1 MRRAVVPVSRL
12 AAVALDP
19 DSVLLQV
26 EAHLLSVLG
35 QDSGRAGVSFLGAER
50 IDVLRF
56 GPDPDGLVRY
66 ATLGMSRAPMGDPG
80 AALVLARGPRAELL
94 LSVRDR
100 QDSVLR
106 PLAILAASPSVE
118 GVVHAPG
125 AGLDLGGPLWDTSP
139 FTAVLVGEPDGL
151 VPDLPLQND
160 GSLDG
165 DEPVR
170 FLPLLPMTPN
180 EAAWKRVHG
189 AQALEQL
196 WLERGTDLRDP
207 RRAGVD
213 LTVA

>member
-1 MRRAVVPVSRL
+1 VTGDE
-12 AAVALDP
+12 AL
-19 DSVLLQV
+19 LHV

-80 AALVLARGPRAELL
+80 ALVVLEDGPRAELL
-94 LSVRDR
+94 LSVRDL

-106 PLAILAASPSVE
+106 RLAVLAASPSVE
-118 GVVHAPG
+118 GVVLGPG
-125 AGLDLGGPLWDTSP
+125 AGLDLGEPLWDGAP
-139 FTAVLVGEPDGL
+139 FTAVLVGEPGGL
-151 VPDLPLQND
+151 VPDLE
-160 GSLDG
+160 LDA
-165 DEPVR
+165 DHEPVR

-189 AQALEQL
+189 AQALEQR
-196 WLERGTDLRDP
+196 WLETGTDLRDP
-207 RRAGVD
+207 RRAEVD
-213 LTVA
+213 LRAPAT